1 MEIDEIHEQ
10 EEEDEEM
17 DSFLTK
23 AKEAS
28 GGEISRDRFLSTKT
42 VDYE

>member
-1 MEIDEIHEQ
+1 MIVEDQ
-10 EEEDEEM
+10 EEPEEDEEI

-28 GGEISRDRFLSTKT
+28 GEEISRDRFLSTKT